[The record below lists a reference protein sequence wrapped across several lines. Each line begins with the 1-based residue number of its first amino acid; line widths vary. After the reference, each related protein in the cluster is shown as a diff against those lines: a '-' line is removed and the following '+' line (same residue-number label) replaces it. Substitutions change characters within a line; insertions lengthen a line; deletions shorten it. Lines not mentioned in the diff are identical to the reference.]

1 MKSLR
6 RSIISSSTLWVS
18 YVLYGY
24 FVLIRGVLLT
34 GRWDYLI
41 FGNEGKNFLLSIGY
55 CIGFVI
61 FTRNVY
67 TKTLLPCFE
76 MVVHKQVVDK
86 ITQINWVRPEKNGMF
101 LPWTLMTYIHINNEK
116 GVFMFP
122 DSLPDDIDKH
132 RVRILFLRH
141 SKLILQVS
149 AAKRFMP
156 TAT

>member
-41 FGNEGKNFLLSIGY
+41 FGTEGKNFLLSIGY
-55 CIGFVI
+55 CVGFVI

-67 TKTLLPCFE
+67 TKTLLPCYE
-76 MVVHKQVVDK
+76 MVVRKQVVDK
-86 ITQINWVRPEKNGMF
+86 ITQINWVRPEKTGCSCHG
-101 LPWTLMTYIHINNEK
+101 L
-116 GVFMFP
+116 V
-122 DSLPDDIDKH
+122 
-132 RVRILFLRH
+132 
-141 SKLILQVS
+141 
-149 AAKRFMP
+149 
-156 TAT
+156 